1 MADPLAIVAAT
12 ATAIK
17 VAKKLTKF
25 LRDIHDAPDELLA
38 LSNET
43 WNLKLVLDDVQELK
57 VNVDSLSSQKFDPL
71 HALVHQAR
79 LKLDEL
85 NTMTA
90 QWGALSQWG
99 DSFDMRKRDRWL
111 WLKNKRRVMILQGE
125 LRELRSDLSVAVGA
139 QTS

>member
-12 ATAIK
+12 DTAIK
-17 VAKKLTKF
+17 VAKKLTRC

-43 WNLKLVLDDVQELK
+43 WKPKLVLDDVQELK
-57 VNVDSLSSQKFDPL
+57 ANVDSLSSNRFDTL

-85 NTMTA
+85 NTMMA

-111 WLKNKRRVMILQGE
+111 WLKNKKCVLRLQGE